1 MERKPLDAARL
12 QRWCRDSRMW
22 DSIEVLESID
32 STNSALAKRA
42 GQGAH
47 PGSILTTEIQTAGRG
62 RLSRS
67 WVSPPHA
74 GIAVSL
80 LLRPGVPT
88 ARWSWLPLL
97 AGVATCQTIVDLC
110 GVPAA
115 LKWPN
120 DVLVGADLDKCSG
133 ILAEVASGSVVL
145 GIGLNVSLTRQE
157 LPRPDTTSLLL
168 AGAAQTDRTALLEA
182 LLDRIASWYANWR
195 STEGDPQTSGL
206 ADAYKLRCHTL
217 GMTVNVSL
225 PDGTVLT
232 GVASAIDADGR
243 LCVETEDGRIAVAA
257 GDVYHV
263 R

>member
-22 DSIEVLESID
+22 DSIEILETID
-32 STNSALAKRA
+32 STNTELARRA

-47 PGSILTTEIQTAGRG
+47 PGSVLTAEVQSAARG

-74 GIAVSL
+74 GIAVSML
-80 LLRPGVPT
+80 LKPEVPP

-97 AGVATCQTIVDLC
+97 AGVATCQTIVEQC
-110 GVPAA
+110 RVPAA

-120 DVLVGADLDKCSG
+120 DVLVGAELDKCSG
-133 ILAEVASGSVVL
+133 ILAEIAAGAVVL
-145 GIGLNVSLTRQE
+145 GIGLNVTLTRDE
-157 LPRPDTTSLLL
+157 LPRPDATSLLL
-168 AGAAQTDRTALLEA
+168 AGAAHTDRTTLLSA

-195 STEGDPQTSGL
+195 ATEGDPQASGL
-206 ADAYKLRCHTL
+206 AAAYRLRCHTL
-217 GMTVNVSL
+217 GLNVDVSL
-225 PDGTVLT
+225 PDGTVIS

-243 LCVETEDGRIAVAA
+243 LCLETEDGRIAVAA